1 LTLPSSAFSAL
12 LLWFHHSCTDIVS
25 CLMEE

>member
-12 LLWFHHSCTDIVS
+12 LLWFHHSCTDIS